1 MTYGRSTCFLLC
13 AVLLVSPSL
22 SFLPPPRCPALRSS
36 AAERPELC
44 ARVPRQVKPRGLP
57 LAVPAAKAL
66 CTLQAETSDL
76 YSQDTNLSSG
86 AQEEVTRA
94 GVDEGNRGLEF
105 RLQSLRLQLLV
116 SVAGLD
122 RGASAGSAERKAVL
136 TNVEALERESTL
148 ETFDG
153 IGLDAADGL
162 WRLVFSSALSAGSGS
177 GGGASSQSLPI
188 FQTPDAQLNSFGP
201 GSQVGQVYARISSRK
216 KKLENIVEVFLRTPL
231 PFLPQIGKVVLN
243 LSHKMEVVDTEKRR
257 IKITLEE
264 VSARNQGGPARQLRL
279 PPLKI
284 PVLEALSS
292 QGAGVFDTTYCD
304 GQIRI
309 TRGDRGEIR
318 IFTKA

>member
-44 ARVPRQVKPRGLP
+44 ARVPRQVKPRWGLP

-105 RLQSLRLQLLV
+105 RLQSLRLQRLV

-122 RGASAGSAERKAVL
+122 RGASAGSAERKVITSHCFAFVH
-136 TNVEALERESTL
+136 
-148 ETFDG
+148 
-153 IGLDAADGL
+153 
-162 WRLVFSSALSAGSGS
+162 RL
-177 GGGASSQSLPI
+177 
-188 FQTPDAQLNSFGP
+188 
-201 GSQVGQVYARISSRK
+201 
-216 KKLENIVEVFLRTPL
+216 
-231 PFLPQIGKVVLN
+231 
-243 LSHKMEVVDTEKRR
+243 
-257 IKITLEE
+257 
-264 VSARNQGGPARQLRL
+264 
-279 PPLKI
+279 
-284 PVLEALSS
+284 
-292 QGAGVFDTTYCD
+292 
-304 GQIRI
+304 IR
-309 TRGDRGEIR
+309 
-318 IFTKA
+318 